1 MKVLC
6 KKILAEFLKKCADVR
21 SSIQGWLVETE
32 DAQWHNTTDI
42 RNRYSTASFLPD
54 NIVIFNL
61 KGNSYRLEVQVA
73 YDTGIVFIKW
83 IGTHAEY
90 DKRYK

>member
-6 KKILAEFLKKCADVR
+6 KKILNEFRKKYANAR
-21 SSIQGWLVETE
+21 SSIQGWLAEAE
-32 DAQWHNTTDI
+32 DAQWQNTTDI
-42 RNRYSTASFLPD
+42 KNRYPAVSFLPE
-54 NIVIFNL
+54 NVVIFNL
-61 KGNSYRLEVQVA
+61 KGNSYRLVAQVA
-73 YDTGIVFIKW
+73 YDTGIVFIRW